1 MAAMR
6 QIQHLKLEQK
16 LSPQQ
21 IQLMKLIQLPTQEL
35 EERLEQE
42 IQENPALDEGADEDE
57 KERDEDEWD
66 NDLDNTEKDDN
77 LDDVN
82 WDEYLS
88 DDEIPAYKTQANNYS
103 PDDEQYSV
111 PISVQENFIDR
122 LHAQIGMQDLDDTEY
137 QIAEYIIGS
146 IGDDGLL
153 EREVIDIVDDLA
165 FNRNIFV
172 EEKDVEEVLKVIQTL
187 DPAGV
192 GARDLRECLLLQL
205 ARFTQSEDARLA
217 FQILDRYFDA
227 FTKKHYSKLMEAL
240 NTDEAGLKAAQDVIL
255 KLNPK
260 PGNTSGSGGR
270 VAANVI
276 PDFFITINDGE
287 LEMRLN
293 ARNAPELRISRDY
306 REMLEH
312 HKAAKDKATR
322 SDKEAVTFIKQKI
335 DSARWFIEAIQQRQ
349 QTLLLTMSAIMN
361 YQEEYFL
368 SGDERDLRP
377 MILKDIADQVNLD
390 ISTISRV
397 TSNKYVQTPYG
408 TKLLKSF
415 FSEAMLNSDGEEVST
430 KEIKKIL
437 EEAIGEEEK
446 RKPLTDQ
453 ELAELLKEKGYPIA
467 RRTVAKY
474 KEQLSLP
481 VARLRKE
488 L

>member
-122 LHAQIGMQDLDDTEY
+122 LHTQIGMQDLDDTEY